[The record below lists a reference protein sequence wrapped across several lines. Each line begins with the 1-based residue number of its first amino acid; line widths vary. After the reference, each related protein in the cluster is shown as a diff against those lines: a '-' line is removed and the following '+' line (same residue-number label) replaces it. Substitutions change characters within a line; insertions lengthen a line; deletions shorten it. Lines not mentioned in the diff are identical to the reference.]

1 MENLLQKGRKMYWRR
16 YLVLG
21 YRTMNAYAVICD
33 GALRIPERV
42 YGYFT
47 ENELDEIKLE
57 HKNHY
62 ERIRRKIDELD

>member
-1 MENLLQKGRKMYWRR
+1 MENLFLKGRKKYWRR

-21 YRTMNAYAVICD
+21 YWTMSPYALICD

-47 ENELDEIKLE
+47 DKELFEIRLE
-57 HKNHY
+57 HKKY
-62 ERIRRKIDELD
+62 YDRVRRKIDELD